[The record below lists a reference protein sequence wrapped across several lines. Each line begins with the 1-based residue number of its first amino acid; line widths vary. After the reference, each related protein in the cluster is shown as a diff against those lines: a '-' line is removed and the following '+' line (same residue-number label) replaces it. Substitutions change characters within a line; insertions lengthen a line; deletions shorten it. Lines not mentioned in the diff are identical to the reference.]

1 MRERKLN
8 RLKNYDYSAPG
19 FYFITICTQNRK
31 CFFGEI
37 VNQELIL
44 NNIGSIAKSFW
55 EEIPDHF
62 PESIIDEFVIMPNHI
77 HGIIQI
83 IDQSIMPNGYIN
95 FHQNNPYANMG
106 NISVSNP
113 VGHADLRAQRDCI
126 PRIQMRSEQNQI
138 ADRTKMTIPKIVH
151 GFKSSVT
158 RMINENYEINFQWQ
172 KSYYDRIIRNE
183 RELFFI
189 RRYIQM
195 NPQRWIMDRFY

>member
-95 FHQNNPYANMG
+95 F
-106 NISVSNP
+106 S
-113 VGHADLRAQRDCI
+113 

-189 RRYIQM
+189 RRYILM
-195 NPQRWIMDRFY
+195 NPQRWIRDRFY